1 MLVMLNKQL
10 GLKFLLGVI
19 FLQTIPVNAIN
30 YSQMVGDL
38 AKGAVNETYQA
49 GKILAGS
56 VAAAVTYGIA
66 NDMITARVC
75 PEYFTEGFHRNA
87 LKWMESRSLLS
98 SAKVESLLNPAN
110 VNEIALWW
118 GVRATWWFGRNL
130 SIPVICAARIGSWP
144 KLGMEDIIKPLAI
157 GLGSVWTAGMVAGG
171 IGYSVAKNN
180 PEFRDEI
187 IRLSGA
193 SSIIDNETKCRY
205 VADTFT
211 HQIGY
216 AGGVAV
222 GAGIVGY
229 TLWQRYKKS
238 KAIL

>member
-1 MLVMLNKQL
+1 MLNKQL
-10 GLKFLLGVI
+10 GLKFLLGAI
-19 FLQTIPVNAIN
+19 FLQTISISATDYTQLI
-30 YSQMVGDL
+30 GDL

-49 GKILAGS
+49 GKIVTGS
-56 VAAAVTYGIA
+56 IAAAVTYGIA

-75 PEYFTEGFHRNA
+75 PEYFTEGFHREA
-87 LKWMESRSLLS
+87 LRWMDLS
-98 SAKVESLLNPAN
+98 IETRQSLLNTAN
-110 VNEIALWW
+110 VNQIALWW
-118 GVRATWWFGRNL
+118 GVRATWWFGRDL
-130 SIPVICAARIGSWP
+130 AIPVICAARIGSWP
-144 KLGMEDIIKPLAI
+144 QLGMEDIIKPLAI
-157 GLGSVWTAGMVAGG
+157 GLGSLWTAGMVAGG
-171 IGYSVAKNN
+171 IGYSIAKNN

-216 AGGVAV
+216 AGGAAV